1 VWRFS
6 SPETLQDGL
15 VLTDP
20 PRLSATQEGYVRVA
34 DGQIPRPEGAD
45 QRAMTQ
51 VAVGVLIRSDGSFLL
66 TTRPEGKAY
75 AGYWEFPGGK
85 VEPDESVEHA
95 LTRELREE
103 LGIDV
108 IRCADWQTECIDY
121 PHALVQLHFYK
132 VFEWQGE
139 LQMREGQQFSW
150 QCLPVQVSPVL
161 PGTLPVLEWLAQ
173 AQSSISNS
181 AFSVDA

>member
-1 VWRFS
+1 MH
-6 SPETLQDGL
+6 
-15 VLTDP
+15 TDP
-20 PRLSATQEGYVRVA
+20 NRLSATQDGQVRVA

-51 VAVGVLIRSDGSFLL
+51 VAVGVLIRTDGSFLL

-75 AGYWEFPGGK
+75 AGHWEFPGGK
-85 VEPDESVEHA
+85 VEQGETLEQA

-108 IRCADWQTECIDY
+108 IRCAAWQTECIDY

-139 LQMREGQQFSW
+139 LQMREGQQFAW
-150 QCLPVQVSPVL
+150 QSLPVQVSPVL

-181 AFSVDA
+181 AFSVAA

>member
-1 VWRFS
+1 M
-6 SPETLQDGL
+6 
-15 VLTDP
+15 LTDP
-20 PRLSATQEGYVRVA
+20 IRLSATQEGQVRVA
-34 DGQIPRPEGAD
+34 DAQIPRPEIDG
-45 QRAMTQ
+45 QRSMTQ
-51 VAVGVLIRSDGSFLL
+51 VAVGVLIRSDSFFLL

-85 VEPDESVEHA
+85 VEEGETAEQA
-95 LTRELREE
+95 LARELREE
-103 LGIDV
+103 LGIEV
-108 IRCADWQTECIDY
+108 IRYAPWQTECIDY

-139 LQMREGQQFSW
+139 LQMREGQQFAW
-150 QCLPVQVSPVL
+150 QCLPVEVSPVL

-181 AFSVDA
+181 AFSVAA